1 MSIFFSK
8 SIFVFLIRKKNFL
21 IRKIIVKGSFL
32 LQLVSFLYDFGV
44 IFLLSDIGRD
54 LSKNALVF

>member
-21 IRKIIVKGSFL
+21 IRKKKPPDS
-32 LQLVSFLYDFGV
+32 
-44 IFLLSDIGRD
+44 
-54 LSKNALVF
+54 

>member
-21 IRKIIVKGSFL
+21 IRKKIVKGSFL
-32 LQLVSFLYDFGV
+32 LQLVSFLYDFWV
-44 IFLLSDIGRD
+44 IFLLSGIGRD